1 MFFRTLILFSF
12 LTSTMLVYGSNH
24 KNPPLFQRKFNET
37 GFKYRGF
44 INITEFGLG
53 YRKQGPINSEEVLI
67 ELRSV
72 NGYQFNYNF
81 SLGIGLGATLAT
93 YGTSAIKYPITLDAR
108 IASGEGKNTSVL
120 GISGGFILN
129 SYLNP
134 IYILQPTIGLRH
146 YVSENTAM
154 VISFGPKMLLQGN
167 TTYYRNLTGK
177 DVAFFHIVTL
187 NFGYSF

>member
-1 MFFRTLILFSF
+1 
-12 LTSTMLVYGSNH
+12 MLVYGSNH

-67 ELRSV
+67 ELRTV

-154 VISFGPKMLLQGN
+154 VISLGPKMLLQGN

-177 DVAFFHIVTL
+177 DVAFFQIVTL